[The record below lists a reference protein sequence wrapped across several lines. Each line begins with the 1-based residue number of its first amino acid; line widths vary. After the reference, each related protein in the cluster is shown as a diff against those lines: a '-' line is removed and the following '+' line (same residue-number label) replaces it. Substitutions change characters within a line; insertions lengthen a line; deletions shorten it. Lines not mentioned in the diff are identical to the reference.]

1 MDTHFGKM
9 IFQTH
14 PAELARRQ
22 KVAQWPLC
30 VLDVRPAADFAAG
43 HIPGALSLPAGA
55 PTALPAGAT
64 PTTEIVVVGAGLSDP
79 AMRAT
84 SLALLGLGA
93 RRVVELTEGMLGWRL
108 AAMAVER
115 HQPARAA

>member
-22 KVAQWPLC
+22 KATQWPLC

-43 HIPGALSLPAGA
+43 HIAGAFSLPGGA
-55 PTALPAGAT
+55 PTALPAGVT
-64 PTTEIVVVGAGLSDP
+64 PTTEIVVVGASLSDP
-79 AMRAT
+79 AMRAA

-108 AAMAVER
+108 AGMPVER
-115 HQPARAA
+115 QQARAA